1 MNMDKNEILE
11 RSRKENQGADL
22 VELEVGRK
30 SSGIAGAAS
39 LCIGAVLN
47 LISTCFFDTP
57 MHLFWVMFFSY
68 SAAQGISRLIL
79 DKRRGRKTQ
88 GVWIFYG
95 WSGSDQ
101 LKNVGLVL
109 SYSGTTITYIDG
121 NGKDEKDV
129 VTIRQM
135 DITDPYFICFY
146 TPWP

>member
-47 LISTCFFDTP
+47 LISTFFFDTP

-88 GVWIFYG
+88 GIWIFYG
-95 WSGSDQ
+95 FFMAAAAILAIVRLFRFLKEGS
-101 LKNVGLVL
+101 V
-109 SYSGTTITYIDG
+109 
-121 NGKDEKDV
+121 NG
-129 VTIRQM
+129 
-135 DITDPYFICFY
+135 
-146 TPWP
+146 